1 MRPVLVDPEDAV
13 RARAQAAIAACARAW
28 PDVRIAPDA
37 LHARLREA
45 GAADVDDRHLADMG
59 RASAC
64 LAGDPAAQRA
74 LDRLIRAEA
83 QRVVGEL
90 RQPAWL
96 TDEVHQELGQRLL
109 VAAPGAAP
117 RLASYAGQPPGAWVP

>member
-28 PDVRIAPDA
+28 PDVRIDPDA

-45 GAADVDDRHLADMG
+45 GAADVDDRHLADLG
-59 RASAC
+59 LASAC

-90 RQPAWL
+90 PSRAGPASRRDPP
-96 TDEVHQELGQRLL
+96 TRG
-109 VAAPGAAP
+109 APMPAC
-117 RLASYAGQPPGAWVP
+117 AGRA